1 MVEAVRVGDGG
12 ARQGVGKLGRMGR
25 PMVIPNK
32 SGWYGVAGASVVAAA
47 VTARYVAKWRVRRSM
62 RRGKGDRG
70 LGGGRCFIGLD
81 LSDPTAENKRPCDYA
96 VLDSDLVCTFGQ
108 WEYRED
114 AARIIG
120 AARVSSTVSQPT
132 GLCLEAM
139 TGCWLSGSNAQPGG

>member
-1 MVEAVRVGDGG
+1 
-12 ARQGVGKLGRMGR
+12 
-25 PMVIPNK
+25 
-32 SGWYGVAGASVVAAA
+32 
-47 VTARYVAKWRVRRSM
+47 M

-114 AARIIG
+114 AARIIPDRALGRSFILAIDGPQGLAVSPGPPSASRSGFCTPRG
-120 AARVSSTVSQPT
+120 ARRMSFKRAASHSRGSSK
-132 GLCLEAM
+132 GLWRCSI
-139 TGCWLSGSNAQPGG
+139 GW